1 MYRCEATSIAGFI
14 QQLAVSYVRNGYWFY
29 VKGEIPEHKSPH
41 LVDEKLIARYEVG
54 LPRTT
59 VSRRK
64 RSGKANVQYLRFQRT
79 FVLIAT
85 KGVHR
90 FFEEEPTFR
99 DIRRNPLRIF
109 GYSIG
114 YRKGA
119 DGKHHASVRIDARE
133 WKKYKMRFL
142 ENCYQPSARSI
153 GDRFRTLP
161 FEPYAPV
168 RSQILVVYREVN
180 RRRKV
185 AGLEEVP
192 FSSLR
197 MQRKPVK
204 PFEMNLSGGDEWV
217 ICPRAKFVRE

>member
-1 MYRCEATSIAGFI
+1 MYRCEAASIAGFI
-14 QQLAVSYVRNGYWFY
+14 QQLAVSYVRNEYWFY
-29 VKGEIPEHKSPH
+29 VKGEIPENKSPGK
-41 LVDEKLIARYEVG
+41 VDEKLIERYEIG

-59 VSRRK
+59 VWRRK
-64 RSGKANVQYLRFQRT
+64 QAGKANVQYLRYRRT

-85 KGVHR
+85 KGRHQ
-90 FFEEEPTFR
+90 FFQEESTIR

-114 YRKGA
+114 YRKGS
-119 DGKHHASVRIDARE
+119 DGKFHASVRIDETE
-133 WKKYKMRFL
+133 WKKHKVQLLMDCHHVSPCRVGERL
-142 ENCYQPSARSI
+142 
-153 GDRFRTLP
+153 RTIP

-168 RSQILVVYREVN
+168 RNQVLSVYREIN

-192 FSSLR
+192 FSCLR

-204 PFEMNLSGGDEWV
+204 PFEN
-217 ICPRAKFVRE
+217 R

>member
-29 VKGEIPEHKSPH
+29 VKGEIPERKSPH
-41 LVDEKLIARYEVG
+41 VVDEKLIERYEVG

-85 KGVHR
+85 KGEHR
-90 FFEEEPTFR
+90 FFEEEPAFQ

-119 DGKHHASVRIDARE
+119 DGKHHASVRIEAKE
-133 WKKYKMRFL
+133 WKKHKAGL
-142 ENCYQPSARSI
+142 LNDCYQSNPIRVGESFTR
-153 GDRFRTLP
+153 LP

-168 RSQILVVYREVN
+168 RNQMLSAYREIN
-180 RRRKV
+180 RRRKI

-197 MQRKPVK
+197 MRRKPVK
-204 PFEMNLSGGDEWV
+204 PFENN
-217 ICPRAKFVRE
+217 